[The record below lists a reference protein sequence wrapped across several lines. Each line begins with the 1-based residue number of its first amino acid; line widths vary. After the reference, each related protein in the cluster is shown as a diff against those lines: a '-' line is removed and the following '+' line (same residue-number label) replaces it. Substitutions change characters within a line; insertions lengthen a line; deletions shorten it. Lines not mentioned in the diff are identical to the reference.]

1 MLKGFTIQR
10 LCCYRHATNYRC
22 FSAIKCNE
30 LRLLLCVVTGMQ
42 RITNASARSRAMNYR
57 CWLILKG
64 FTIQR
69 LCCYRHATNYGC
81 FSAIQCNELPL
92 LMRHRAVRKNTHGG
106 LQRIPAARSRAMNY
120 RCWLILK
127 GFTIQRLCCYRHS
140 TNYGCFSAIKCN
152 ELRLLLCVV
161 TGMQRITDA
170 SARSSAMNYRCWCA
184 IVQSEKTHT
193 LARNAFRL
201 LLSLRAVTDGLRDFS
216 VVVVVVVV

>member
-81 FSAIQCNELPL
+81 FSAIQ
-92 LMRHRAVRKNTHGG
+92 
-106 LQRIPAARSRAMNY
+106 
-120 RCWLILK
+120 W
-127 GFTIQRLCCYRHS
+127 
-140 TNYGCFSAIKCN
+140 
-152 ELRLLLCVV
+152 
-161 TGMQRITDA
+161 
-170 SARSSAMNYRCWCA
+170 MNYRCWCA

-193 LARNAFRL
+193 VACNAFRQRDPVQWITAADLYLKDLQFSDCVVTGIQRITDASARSSAMNYGCCCVL
-201 LLSLRAVTDGLRDFS
+201 LQACNELRMLQRDPVPWITAADAPSCSQKKHTRWPATHSGCCCLFVPS
-216 VVVVVVVV
+216 QTGYGILV